1 MRLLRGWCPI
11 TLLGHVERVVGVEQL
26 TQLLCN
32 KQAYGPE
39 ECFKTS
45 FQSVNGGSNVLWH

>member
-39 ECFKTS
+39 ECFKTY
-45 FQSVNGGSNVLWH
+45 FQSVNGGSNVLCH